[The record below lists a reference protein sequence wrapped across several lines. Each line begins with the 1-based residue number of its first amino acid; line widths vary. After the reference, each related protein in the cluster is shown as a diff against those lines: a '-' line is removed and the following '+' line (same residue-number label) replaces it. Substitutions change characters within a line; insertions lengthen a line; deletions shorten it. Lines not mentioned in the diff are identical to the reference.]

1 MSIFHCLL
9 LALLMLE
16 YLALAASEKL
26 TKQSEEMYFSI
37 EITWWKYALL
47 LLQWLFLSHLLE
59 KLCK

>member
-26 TKQSEEMYFSI
+26 TKQSEEMYYSI
-37 EITWWKYALL
+37 EITWWKYPLL
-47 LLQWLFLSHLLE
+47 LFQWLFLSHLLE